1 MGFPS
6 DVIFIDKQVLLNTY
20 ADLGIKGLD
29 VYASRSAA
37 VFVSTELRAELRQ
50 AVGGTTTFTAIEGWL
65 DRLFSAGRTVTVDP
79 ITADD
84 RLLYNPSGKNNSI
97 GGEQF
102 DISVRKYMDLSP
114 AGLRF
119 EIVSEDVGLL
129 SNQHLGQP
137 IVNVNFKPTTLEAE
151 MLDRVRDNLL
161 SLDEF
166 QTVSSR
172 SYANVPG
179 FQASQGFPSL
189 EQYRQVRSDNL
200 LGSLSGIPSGTRG
213 IVRSLAL
220 FGAIDIAY
228 SFVASTA
235 EATEAVERNPNDIAG
250 AYSPYVRWAAESF
263 VGVPALVAGA
273 FAANGDIWKTLAL
286 ASLAT
291 EYSGG
296 IASAVFRN
304 SANGNTAATAGMTPE
319 AFTARAQD
327 ILNSTLKFSTTVS
340 EPITLIDGE
349 EARNVS
355 VYRVSDG
362 ALVYAAEIIEPEDQY
377 YGPQVTVQYG
387 GSIDGLFSSSI
398 SSISLASNDDSS
410 TATTVRND
418 GTSQQVTMLNGDR
431 AGEVI
436 VLEKDA
442 AGNLVAE
449 GTRLDS
455 GATVSR
461 SRDPRSDPD
470 AAGSWTTTVDY
481 NSGPLL
487 GGEIGSIFGS
497 SLGQSLGGSNPFAR
511 IATSSVLGT
520 LLDNVGETFG
530 DVVANGTTLV
540 DAANSA
546 FHNFSAG
553 LGSQIRSA
561 GIGAISAFL
570 TAELTEEL
578 GIDTTNFGGALFSYA
593 SNTAMGGV
601 ANDNAPWTEV
611 RDAA

>member
-1 MGFPS
+1 MGFRS
-6 DVIFIDKQVLLNTY
+6 DVIFIDKQILLNTY

-29 VYASRSAA
+29 VYASRATN
-37 VFVSTELRAELRQ
+37 VFISAELRFELEQ
-50 AVGGTTTFTAIEGWL
+50 AVGGTNTFTAIDNWL
-65 DRLFSAGRTVTVDP
+65 ARLVSTGRSVTVDP
-79 ITADD
+79 ITLAD
-84 RLLYNPSGKNNSI
+84 RARYNPSGKNDSI
-97 GGEQF
+97 GGEQY
-102 DISVRKYMDLSP
+102 DISVRKYMDRSP
-114 AGLRF
+114 AGLQY
-119 EIVSEDVGLL
+119 EIVSDDVGLL

-137 IVNVNFKPTTLEAE
+137 IVNVNFNPTTLEAE

-179 FQASQGFPSL
+179 FQASQDFPSL

-200 LGSLSGIPSGTRG
+200 LGSLSELPSGTRG

-220 FGAIDIAY
+220 FGAIDIAV
-228 SFVASTA
+228 SFVTSTA
-235 EATEAVERNPNDIAG
+235 EAIEAVERNPDDIVGGYAPFVKWGVESLVGIPLLLAG
-250 AYSPYVRWAAESF
+250 
-263 VGVPALVAGA
+263 GV
-273 FAANGDIWKTLAL
+273 AANGDAWKSLAL

-296 IASAVFRN
+296 IASAVFQN
-304 SANGNTAATAGMTPE
+304 AVNGNAAATAGMTN
-319 AFTARAQD
+319 AQFQARAQE
-327 ILNSTLKFSTTVS
+327 ILNSTQQFNTNVS
-340 EPITLIDGE
+340 EPINLIDGE
-349 EARNVS
+349 VARTVS
-355 VYRVSDG
+355 VHRVSDG
-362 ALVYAAEIIEPEDQY
+362 ALIYAAEIIEPEDQY
-377 YGPQVTVQYG
+377 YGPQVNVQYG
-387 GSIDGLFSSSI
+387 SSIDGLFASSVT
-398 SSISLASNDDSS
+398 SLSLTSDGVSS

-461 SRDPRSDPD
+461 IRDPRSDPD
-470 AAGSWTTTVDY
+470 AAGSWTTTVNY

-497 SLGQSLGGSNPFAR
+497 ALGQSLGGSNPFAR
-511 IATSSVLGT
+511 IAASSVLGT

-546 FHNFSAG
+546 FHNFS
-553 LGSQIRSA
+553 
-561 GIGAISAFL
+561 
-570 TAELTEEL
+570 
-578 GIDTTNFGGALFSYA
+578 
-593 SNTAMGGV
+593 
-601 ANDNAPWTEV
+601 
-611 RDAA
+611 